1 MKKSLLNKRAL
12 ICGSTDGIG
21 KAAALMMA
29 DKGCEV
35 TLFAR
40 NKNKLQS
47 TLKELSSEDGQ
58 NHSFLCAD
66 FDDTSLLEKKIVS
79 FINNLEKPI
88 NILINNSGGPKG
100 GALLEADV
108 KEFRIAF
115 ERLVIANHIIIKSLV
130 PSMRMMNSGRI
141 INIISTSVNQ
151 VIPGL
156 GVSNTIRGSVAQWA
170 KTLAIELGE
179 FGITVNNILPG
190 YIDTDRLK
198 SIGIAKAKT
207 LGITIKEVREEWKKN
222 TSLKRIGKPEEI
234 ASVIAFLS
242 SDASSYITGHNLSVD
257 GGRIGV

>member
-29 DKGCEV
+29 DQGCEV

-40 NKNKLQS
+40 NKIKLQS
-47 TLKELSSEDGQ
+47 TLKELSNEEGQ
-58 NHSFLCAD
+58 NHSSLCAD
-66 FDDTSLLEKKIVS
+66 FDDASLLEKKIVS
-79 FINNLEKPI
+79 FVNKLEKPI

-100 GALLEADV
+100 GALLEADE

-130 PSMRMMNSGRI
+130 PSMKIMKYGRI
-141 INIISTSVNQ
+141 INVISTSISQ

-190 YIDTDRLK
+190 YTDTNRLK
-198 SIGIAKAKT
+198 NLGAAKAKK
-207 LGITIKEVREEWKKN
+207 LSITIEEVREEWKKN

-234 ASVIAFLS
+234 ASVIAFLA

-257 GGRIGV
+257 GGRFGV